1 MPKTKNAEHGEPKR
15 NVTVT
20 LTESAIVGLDS
31 WAQSLEISR
40 SELITQLGLGKIQVH
55 PDLKALGESIAS
67 C

>member
-1 MPKTKNAEHGEPKR
+1 MPKARKAEHGEPKR
-15 NVTVT
+15 DVTVT
-20 LTESAIVGLDS
+20 LTERAIVGLDN
-31 WAQSLEISR
+31 WAKNLGISR